1 MRKFAA
7 ILTSILF
14 LAPLATFAGIQGTM
28 LIEQIS
34 PAELGTWILTSES
47 GSKWSSEDP
56 KVSPKKFSLSI
67 ADVGLLTLKVTPPP
81 GASAKILVYRGGDL
95 MKTITSNQY
104 SFTLYPNDT
113 YRFFIQY
120 AFDRLGSIGITS
132 TPSNA
137 KFRMKGPSGKLYI
150 GTTPMSF
157 TNLPAGRYSV
167 QVEATKG
174 CSTAKPQ
181 STVIQP
187 DVRTTLHL
195 TMPCE
200 QTTKKS
206 KTKNDRPTKRDIM
219 KQAEDQN
226 NKRLRD

>member
-7 ILTSILF
+7 ILVSILF
-14 LAPLATFAGIQGTM
+14 LAPLSVFAGIQGSL

-34 PAELGTWILTSES
+34 PSELGAWILTSES
-47 GSKWSSEDP
+47 GAKWSSADP

-67 ADVGLLTLKVTPPP
+67 AEVGLLTFKVTPPP

-95 MKTITSNQY
+95 TKTITSNQY
-104 SFTLYPNDT
+104 SFTLYPNDK
-113 YRFFIQY
+113 YRFFVQY
-120 AFDRLGSIGITS
+120 AFDRLGSIGVTS
-132 TPSNA
+132 KPSNA
-137 KFRMKGPSGKLYI
+137 KFRMTGPSGKLYI
-150 GTTPMSF
+150 GTTPLSF
-157 TNLPAGRYSV
+157 TNLPAGRYTV
-167 QVEATKG
+167 QAEPVTG
-174 CSTAKPQ
+174 CSKPKPQ

-206 KTKNDRPTKRDIM
+206 TTKDDRPTKREIIER
-219 KQAEDQN
+219 ARIEN
-226 NKRLRD
+226 EKRLKD